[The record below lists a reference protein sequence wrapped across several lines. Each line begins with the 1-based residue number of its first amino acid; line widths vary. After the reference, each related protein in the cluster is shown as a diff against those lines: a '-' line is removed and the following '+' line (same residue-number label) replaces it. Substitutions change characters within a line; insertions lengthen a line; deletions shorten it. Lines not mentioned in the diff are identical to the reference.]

1 MRATDW
7 SHPRGVRPPGSF
19 RSTSRQE
26 LALALQAAAQDESR
40 MAAVRHVALSLG
52 LGPVR
57 DEVLREELLR
67 RFDSRSL
74 TAIWI
79 PDAGIFDGP
88 LSAIPSGLELYRP
101 GMRGQGAA
109 LQPTRGI
116 NVAAMPMEDRCVEV
130 LKRAAPLVPGD
141 MRDEFLAIVQTESLL
156 TGAAVAIAVIL
167 VSPLGT
173 VGAIVAGLAVG
184 VSAIFIGL
192 EIFQAAG
199 LLVEAFDLIR
209 RAGSEADLDRAA
221 ETFAQVFSKV
231 AVSFVMAYLTKA
243 ARGARKRRVEAASGS
258 PVAPSGRVA
267 TSAKATPAPRNAP
280 AERSGDAGGGGIAG
294 RAERR
299 AQEVAAARQRAFGIA
314 GRGDFST
321 PPGKSVFYSGK
332 GNRERALASVEQGG
346 RPIDATPGGAA
357 LNEENLYGEFSPLRG
372 EADKIWSRASTRY
385 AESASGDVTAYVR
398 GASPDRVF
406 GSTELPV
413 LLKNQ
418 QVTSINGIPRDRLA
432 SMPLG
437 EAFDAVKGAA
447 P

>member
-1 MRATDW
+1 MALIQATDW

-67 RFDSRSL
+67 RFDSRTL

-116 NVAAMPMEDRCVEV
+116 NVAAMPMEDRCIEV

-141 MRDEFLAIVQTESLL
+141 MRDEFLAIVQMESLL
-156 TGAAVAIAVIL
+156 TGAAIAIAVIL

-184 VSAIFIGL
+184 ASAIFIGL
-192 EIFQAAG
+192 EVFQAAG

-243 ARGARKRRVEAASGS
+243 ARGARKRRVEGAKRSANASSPGPERPLAATGRQDGPPSSDLAPEMPPNRRRRTPTFQRVDERVPKEWLKPDGSPDWDKLPKDGFANGKSFPSTLKPGTVLDRYGSGS
-258 PVAPSGRVA
+258 GTFLSPAGTPFELRSLPWAHDPSKLRTYRVIKDLEVQEGAIAPGFGR
-267 TSAKATPAPRNAP
+267 
-280 AERSGDAGGGGIAG
+280 DGGGT
-294 RAERR
+294 
-299 AQEVAAARQRAFGIA
+299 QFK
-314 GRGDFST
+314 T
-321 PPGKSVFYSGK
+321 GKS
-332 GNRERALASVEQGG
+332 
-346 RPIDATPGGAA
+346 IDD
-357 LNEENLYGEFSPLRG
+357 LLGEFL
-372 EADKIWSRASTRY
+372 E
-385 AESASGDVTAYVR
+385 E
-398 GASPDRVF
+398 
-406 GSTELPV
+406 
-413 LLKNQ
+413 
-418 QVTSINGIPRDRLA
+418 
-432 SMPLG
+432 
-437 EAFDAVKGAA
+437 VK
-447 P
+447 